1 MLQKEFGLPPSAHVP
16 LIASI
21 SRLVPQKGID
31 LLFEALPELIKL
43 PLQMAFLGSGE
54 SKDEQIL
61 AGWADNYPEK
71 IFFRQGY
78 NEALSHR
85 IEAGADIFLMPSMF
99 EPCGLN
105 QMYSQ
110 RYGTIPVVRRV
121 GGLADTVIDSNPKTL
136 SSGEATGIV
145 FEQPTG
151 HALLEAIKRA
161 IKLYDNKKHWKQIQL
176 AGMHQDFSW
185 QNSAKQYI
193 DLYELARVDAD
204 RKIRS

>member
-1 MLQKEFGLPPSAHVP
+1 M
-16 LIASI
+16 IASI
-21 SRLVPQKGID
+21 SRLVAQKGID

-61 AGWADNYPEK
+61 ASWANNYPNR

-78 NEALSHR
+78 DEALSHR
-85 IEAGADIFLMPSMF
+85 IEAGADIFLMSSMF

-110 RYGTIPVVRRV
+110 RYGTIPIVRRV
-121 GGLADTVIDSNPKTL
+121 GGLADTVIDTNPETL

-151 HALLEAIKRA
+151 NALLKAVKRA
-161 IKLYDNKKHWKQIQL
+161 IKLYRNKKHWEQIQL
-176 AGMHQDFSW
+176 AGMHQNFSW
-185 QNSAKQYI
+185 QNSAKQYM
-193 DLYELARVDAD
+193 DLYELGLAD
-204 RKIRS
+204 TRRKIRY